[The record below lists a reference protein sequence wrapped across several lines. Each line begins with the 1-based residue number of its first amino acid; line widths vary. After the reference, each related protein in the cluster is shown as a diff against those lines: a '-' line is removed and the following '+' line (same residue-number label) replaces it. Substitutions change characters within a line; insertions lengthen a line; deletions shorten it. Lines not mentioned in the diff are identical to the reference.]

1 MKSRE
6 PTNVW
11 HRFGTEVDGPHQFGG
26 GTVAREKDDH
36 TTDDI
41 LDEVLVVQSQLGD
54 AAAFARL
61 VRRWQGRVLRRARH
75 LTGDREAAEDV
86 AQESWMAVIRG
97 LRSLRDPARFPA
109 WTLQI
114 VANKSRDWVRR
125 EGARRR
131 ATGRAEGEPATP
143 AAEPDARLVKRVREG
158 LAELDPAPRSVLRW
172 FYLEGRSVAEIADVL
187 DIPAGTVKSRL
198 FHARDAL
205 RARLEET

>member
-1 MKSRE
+1 MPRDANN
-6 PTNVW
+6 PT
-11 HRFGTEVDGPHQFGG
+11 
-26 GTVAREKDDH
+26 A
-36 TTDDI
+36 DDI
-41 LDEVLVVQSQLGD
+41 LDEYLVVQSQLGD
-54 AAAFARL
+54 AAAFSRL
-61 VRRWQGRVLRRARH
+61 VRRWQGRVLRRAHYFTRDH
-75 LTGDREAAEDV
+75 EAAKDV

-125 EGARRR
+125 EDARRR
-131 ATGRAEGEPATP
+131 ATHGVEAEPAR
-143 AAEPDARLVKRVREG
+143 PDSTSNADLIERVRAG
-158 LAELDPAPRSVLRW
+158 LAELDPGRRSVLRW
-172 FYLEGRSVAEIADVL
+172 FYLEGMSVAEIAEAL